1 MLWLLLTIVAA
12 TVQALRNALSRRLVG
27 QVSPALTA
35 WSRFAFNLPFSA
47 ALAMSAS
54 SVVVTANALRLRRFG
69 RRA

>member
-1 MLWLLLTIVAA
+1 MAGIL
-12 TVQALRNALSRRLVG
+12 G
-27 QVSPALTA
+27 
-35 WSRFAFNLPFSA
+35 PFSA